1 MRSCDSIPHKRML
14 RMIIFNIP
22 RDMTEKEIL
31 ACIMKQNQDRLKE
44 EDAAKVKFCFG
55 MGRKHNEETNW
66 VIEIHP
72 QVSEK
77 LLTGKLFIS

>member
-1 MRSCDSIPHKRML
+1 MRSWDSIPHKRML
-14 RMIIFNIP
+14 RMIIFDIP
-22 RDMTEKEIL
+22 RDMTEKEVL

-44 EDAAKVKFCFG
+44 EDAAEMKFCFRT
-55 MGRKHNEETNW
+55 GRKHNEKTNW
-66 VIEIHP
+66 VIEIYP